1 MKTNEVKACVTR
13 QLRRLQVLP
22 EPQRRAELAEL
33 RRGVGRQPGDL
44 PALWG
49 ALLADMPEQL
59 QGSNGP
65 SKAEWAVYTALT
77 LFALHQQGEAGV
89 SMNQPGR
96 TLGGAVRQ
104 LAEKTAA
111 GQDWTESSV
120 LRRFNALATA
130 DSMPE
135 VSHHLRRMI
144 QLLRREGIPLDYPQL
159 AEDLYQWT
167 VRRMSVCGGA
177 GTFMRA
183 PRRKPKRTKRRI
195 EMDTKRLY
203 VDFHV
208 LQTVPP
214 SCVNRDDTGSPKTA
228 VYGGAVRAR
237 VSSQAWKHAMRVM
250 FTGEMSDA
258 VETGYRTKKG
268 TDLVAKQIKALA
280 PDADA
285 FKLTQEIFKVLKI
298 KADEDGTKALFFM
311 SDAQAKALAK
321 LAVEGCKDKNRYK
334 EALKEAPSADM
345 ALFGR
350 MVADD
355 PSLNYDAAAQV
366 AHSISTHTVQNEFDY
381 FTAVDDCAPEDNA
394 GAGHLGTVEYNSAT
408 LYRYATVNVL
418 ELVRTLGAEQAAQT
432 VRAFGEAFIRSMPTG
447 KQNSFANR
455 TLPDAVY
462 VTLRQDQPVN
472 LSRAF
477 EKPVRKSEEG
487 YAEPSKVALKQYA
500 KELYNTFA
508 EAPEQSFTVG
518 TGLEELAQPMPLNTM
533 LAVLEK
539 AVEEKLSGNEV

>member
-1 MKTNEVKACVTR
+1 
-13 QLRRLQVLP
+13 
-22 EPQRRAELAEL
+22 
-33 RRGVGRQPGDL
+33 
-44 PALWG
+44 
-49 ALLADMPEQL
+49 
-59 QGSNGP
+59 
-65 SKAEWAVYTALT
+65 
-77 LFALHQQGEAGV
+77 
-89 SMNQPGR
+89 
-96 TLGGAVRQ
+96 
-104 LAEKTAA
+104 
-111 GQDWTESSV
+111 
-120 LRRFNALATA
+120 
-130 DSMPE
+130 
-135 VSHHLRRMI
+135 
-144 QLLRREGIPLDYPQL
+144 
-159 AEDLYQWT
+159 
-167 VRRMSVCGGA
+167 
-177 GTFMRA
+177 
-183 PRRKPKRTKRRI
+183 
-195 EMDTKRLY
+195 MDTKRLY

-285 FKLTQEIFKVLKI
+285 FKLTQEIFKMLKI
-298 KADEDGTKALFFM
+298 KADEDGTKALFFL

-418 ELVRTLGAEQAAQT
+418 ELVRTLGAEQTAQT

-487 YAEPSKVALKQYA
+487 YAEPSKMALK
-500 KELYNTFA
+500 
-508 EAPEQSFTVG
+508 
-518 TGLEELAQPMPLNTM
+518 
-533 LAVLEK
+533 
-539 AVEEKLSGNEV
+539 

>member
-1 MKTNEVKACVTR
+1 
-13 QLRRLQVLP
+13 
-22 EPQRRAELAEL
+22 
-33 RRGVGRQPGDL
+33 
-44 PALWG
+44 
-49 ALLADMPEQL
+49 
-59 QGSNGP
+59 
-65 SKAEWAVYTALT
+65 
-77 LFALHQQGEAGV
+77 
-89 SMNQPGR
+89 
-96 TLGGAVRQ
+96 
-104 LAEKTAA
+104 
-111 GQDWTESSV
+111 
-120 LRRFNALATA
+120 
-130 DSMPE
+130 
-135 VSHHLRRMI
+135 
-144 QLLRREGIPLDYPQL
+144 
-159 AEDLYQWT
+159 
-167 VRRMSVCGGA
+167 
-177 GTFMRA
+177 
-183 PRRKPKRTKRRI
+183 
-195 EMDTKRLY
+195 MDTKRLY

-214 SCVNRDDTGSPKTA
+214 SCVNRDDTGSPKTS
-228 VYGGAVRAR
+228 VYGGSVRAR

-250 FTGEMSDA
+250 FTEEMSDA

-268 TDLVAKQIKALA
+268 ADLVAEQITLLA
-280 PDADA
+280 PESDAE
-285 FKLTQEIFKVLKI
+285 KLAKKAIESAGI
-298 KADEDGTKALFFM
+298 KSDDKGTKALFFM
-311 SDAQAKALAK
+311 SEAQAKALAE
-321 LAVEGCKDKNRYK
+321 LAVDGCTDKKQYK
-334 EALKEAPSADM
+334 EALKAAPSADM

-472 LSRAF
+472 LCGAF

-487 YAEPSKVALKQYA
+487 YAEPSKMALKQYA

-539 AVEEKLSGNEV
+539 AIEEKLSGNEV